1 MKTYHLLSQISFLKK
16 YSYKFLFV
24 AFLGIHIPLLGLIF
38 YALFVSEIST
48 TVFIF
53 ITLGLTLGASALTLK
68 ILNSL
73 LKPIILG
80 KTALKE
86 YVEHE
91 VVPNLPCNYSDE
103 VGEML
108 KNIQHT
114 ISRLD
119 EINKEKQVVT
129 ELISHDLRTPVSQ
142 TLQIINLLKEN
153 GSNLQDE
160 EINLNLLQEIA
171 SKQLSFLD
179 DMLKILKAKH
189 VEIGIQNFEQ
199 ILIIE
204 IIDSI
209 LEDKSFGSHQLKI
222 ISRIPEKMMIY
233 GHKQGIKQV
242 FENLINNAVKFSE
255 KNGEIIVS
263 GETRTDRIE
272 ITVKDFGIGFNEQIK
287 NTLFQKFVPGHLGT
301 NGEPSTGLGL
311 YLAKRIIEKHD
322 GTIESFSAGENQ
334 GASFTVSIPI
344 KM

>member
-24 AFLGIHIPLLGLIF
+24 AFLGIHIPLLGLIL
-38 YALFVSEIST
+38 YALFASEIST
-48 TVFIF
+48 TVFIL
-53 ITLGLTLGASALTLK
+53 ITLGLTLGATALTLN

-119 EINKEKQVVT
+119 EINREKQVVT

-142 TLQIINLLKEN
+142 TLQVISLLKEN
-153 GSNLQDE
+153 EGNLQDE
-160 EINLNLLQEIA
+160 GINLTLLQEIA
-171 SKQLSFLD
+171 SKQLTFLD
-179 DMLKILKAKH
+179 DMLRILKAKH

-209 LEDKSFGSHQLKI
+209 LEDKSFESHQLKI
-222 ISRIPEKMMIY
+222 TSRIPEKMSVY
-233 GHKQGIKQV
+233 GHKQGLKQV
-242 FENLINNAVKFSE
+242 FENLINNAIKFSQ
-255 KNGEIIVS
+255 KNGEVIIS
-263 GETRTDRIE
+263 GGTQLDIIN

-287 NTLFQKFVPGHLGT
+287 STLFQKFVPGHLGT

-311 YLAKRIIEKHD
+311 YLAKKIIEKHG
-322 GTIESFSAGENQ
+322 GTIGSFSAGENQ

-344 KM
+344 KE